1 MLLGSLFTIV
11 STQSENNA
19 VILELTLQDRHPV
32 FEGHFPGRPVVPGAC
47 LLQLVKEIMQ
57 LITGHELQLLKAHQL
72 KFITL
77 IEPGRTGILKMTL
90 KYQTEGT
97 TVSATGILYNNAE
110 VCFKFNELFQT
121 C

>member
-11 STQSENNA
+11 STQTENNA

-57 LITGHELQLLKAHQL
+57 VIAGYELQLIKAHQL

-90 KYQTEGT
+90 TYQKEGT
-97 TVSATGILYNNAE
+97 AVSAKGMLYNDAV
-110 VCFKFNELFQT
+110 VCFKFNGLFQT